1 MTEKYYYESLHING
15 TANTETVDTI
25 LTSTEEE
32 HKFVDAIAFIED
44 TAVENH
50 DAELVAYIE
59 REKII
64 DVPISQ
70 NLRGWDSDVR
80 LNTDPFYAVGHDLPI
95 GQSLKVGH
103 TSGATPSNIFYTVRY
118 KIAE

>member
-1 MTEKYYYESLHING
+1 MAGPYYYESVHVPG
-15 TANTETVDTI
+15 TASTETVETI

-32 HKFVDAIAFIED
+32 PKFIDAIAFIED

-59 REKII
+59 REKIM

-70 NLRGWDSDVR
+70 NLVAFDSDTR
-80 LNTDPFYAVGHDLPI
+80 LGADLWYPLGHDLPV

-103 TSGATPSNIFYTVRY
+103 TSGTTASDIYYTVRY
-118 KIAE
+118 KIKE

>member
-1 MTEKYYYESLHING
+1 MAGPYYYESVHVAG
-15 TANTETVDTI
+15 TASTEVVETI

-32 HKFVDAIAFIED
+32 HKYIQGIAFVED

-59 REKII
+59 REKIL
-64 DVPISQ
+64 DAPISQ
-70 NLRGWDSDVR
+70 NLRSWDSDVR
-80 LNTDPFYAVGHDLPI
+80 LNFDPFYPLEHDLPV

-103 TSGATPSNIFYTVRY
+103 VSGTTASDIYYTVRY
-118 KIAE
+118 TIKK